1 MGSLVAF
8 SGGCSCWGSGAGSW
22 RGVRVV
28 VVVSS
33 VGDSDIFVGASYGL
47 LGRSSVQSEVWVS
60 MEERCQGSWE
70 R

>member
-1 MGSLVAF
+1 M
-8 SGGCSCWGSGAGSW
+8 
-22 RGVRVV
+22 RVV

-33 VGDSDIFVGASYGL
+33 VSDGDVFVGASYGF